1 MGGLGA
7 VYMMTT
13 LLIIF
18 GIIGFWFGWCG
29 RRFAG
34 GHSRSRGRAAG
45 AGAGARAA
53 EPVPAEAEA
62 GPGPAQGSGLLLFHV
77 LWRAYQTSLQ
87 MMRPAAGLSDA
98 AIAALPLT
106 KLARAAECAV
116 CLGEVAAG
124 GVARLLPLC
133 RHTFHVECVD
143 TWLRSRA
150 NCPVCRQTVN
160 EVNEMPRNDVQ
171 DAAQPAA
178 QAQDQAQAEG
188 PVVLPQADGRAPLA
202 QARDSGE
209 GHISLQ

>member
-29 RRFAG
+29 RRFV
-34 GHSRSRGRAAG
+34 RGNS
-45 AGAGARAA
+45 ARA
-53 EPVPAEAEA
+53 EPAEA
-62 GPGPAQGSGLLLFHV
+62 QGLRPFYE
-77 LWRAYQTSLQ
+77 LWRAIHG
-87 MMRPAAGLSDA
+87 RPAGLADE

-116 CLGEVAAG
+116 CLGELAAG

-133 RHTFHVECVD
+133 GHTFHRECVD

-160 EVNEMPRNDVQ
+160 EVTGMPRRNVR

-178 QAQDQAQAEG
+178 QAQAQAPG
-188 PVVLPQADGRAPLA
+188 PVMLPPALPQADGRAPLA
-202 QARDSGE
+202 QARDGGE
-209 GHISLQ
+209 GHISLQVLD